1 MGAKRILVVGLDPA
15 VIDFS
20 APFFADKPWINAE
33 VIHAGVAHD
42 LEALAGHGHEA
53 KSCMIDTGETAE
65 AVMAAALAAQ
75 PYDVVVFGAGVRNNP
90 EHLLL
95 FERLINRVHRDAPE
109 ARIAFNTRPDDTAE
123 AALRWV

>member
-1 MGAKRILVVGLDPA
+1 MGKKRILVVGLDPA

-42 LEALAGHGHEA
+42 LAALSGHGHEA
-53 KSCMIDTGETAE
+53 ESCMIDTGETAE
-65 AVMAAALAAQ
+65 AVVAAALAAHS
-75 PYDVVVFGAGVRNNP
+75 YDVVVFGAGVRANP

-95 FERLINRVHRDAPE
+95 FERLVNLVHRDAPG
-109 ARIAFNTRPDDTAE
+109 ARIAFNTRPDDTAD
-123 AALRWV
+123 AALRWA